1 MIFKVSPRTCD
12 AVVLG
17 GGPAGIAAATAL
29 HREGL
34 SVVLIEKRPRGSP
47 RVGETLG
54 AEVGPLLERAGLWSI
69 AAPVLGKARPFTL
82 VRSAWGGAELDERP
96 SILHPLGAG
105 WHLDRSILD
114 EALLDALEVRG
125 VEVHRGI
132 SPRVERDESGAF
144 RVCWAGGELMASR
157 LVDAS
162 GRGQG
167 AAVMLGEARWVAL
180 DRQVAL
186 VATYEPDDDPS
197 LTLEALPE
205 GFFYS
210 APVDGGLVVAWV
222 TDADLLTRHGRG
234 RAARFERALMS
245 SLVTRERIGRRA
257 LRVGPFAHRSESGYL
272 LPDRG
277 ERWCA
282 VGDAAHA
289 TDPLGGQGV
298 ARGLTSGLEAVAKLS
313 GERTR
318 PGDLGRYLDT
328 RGRYYALE
336 GRFAD
341 EPFWRRRRPTGPTGE
356 HLDWREVEL
365 TVSPETVLVF
375 DGLEGTAR
383 DAAEAWLP
391 ADAITWL
398 GTRGPAPAHLLLG
411 GLRELTGLEPRRLL
425 VAIEWLISVG
435 GLRTGTPTPE

>member
-1 MIFKVSPRTCD
+1 M
-12 AVVLG
+12 VLG
-17 GGPAGIAAATAL
+17 GGPAGIAAAAAL

-54 AEVGPLLERAGLWSI
+54 AEVGPHLEKAGLWSV

-82 VRSAWGGAELDERP
+82 VRSAWGGAEIDERP
-96 SILHPLGAG
+96 SIQHPLGAG
-105 WHLDRSILD
+105 WHLDRSALD

-125 VEVHRGI
+125 VGVHRGI

-144 RVCWAGGELMASR
+144 RVIWAGGELVASR
-157 LVDAS
+157 LVDAT

-186 VATYEPDDDPS
+186 VATYESDDDPS

-210 APVDGGLVVAWV
+210 APVEGGLVAAWV

-234 RAARFERALMS
+234 RAARFARALES
-245 SLVTRERIGRRA
+245 SCATRKRVGQRA
-257 LRVGPFAHRSESGYL
+257 LRHGPFAHRSESGYL

-277 ERWCA
+277 QGWCA

-298 ARGLTSGLEAVAKLS
+298 ARGLASGLEVVAKLS
-313 GERTR
+313 GER
-318 PGDLGRYLDT
+318 DLGRYLDT
-328 RGRYYALE
+328 RARYYALE
-336 GRFAD
+336 GRFSG
-341 EPFWRRRRPTGPTGE
+341 EPFWRRRRPLGPDGN
-356 HLDWREVEL
+356 HCDWREVEL
-365 TVSPETVLVF
+365 TLSPETVLAF
-375 DGLEGTAR
+375 DGLEGPAR

-391 ADAITWL
+391 ADAIAWL
-398 GTRGPAPAHLLLG
+398 ASREPSAAHLLLG
-411 GLRELTGLEPRRLL
+411 GLRERTGLEPRRLL
-425 VAIEWLISVG
+425 VAIEWLLSVG
-435 GLRTGTPTPE
+435 GLRAETPTPT